1 MPEISQD
8 QFETMY
14 PANPPATPQQLRLRA
29 NSAGAR
35 SGIQNI
41 NNNNTFDVITESAVF
56 DRSNS
61 MTSNTD
67 EEIAI
72 ARSSARQLR
81 LLSETSVG
89 DGEMATSFVEF
100 HNDNFYGYK
109 RELSHRLVKYP
120 YIFIKIKISF
130 LGEILNRKRVPEFFH
145 NTIY

>member
-35 SGIQNI
+35 SSTTQ
-41 NNNNTFDVITESAVF
+41 NNNNSFDVITESAVF

-61 MTSNTD
+61 VTSNTD

-72 ARSSARQLR
+72 ARKSARQLR

-89 DGEMATSFVEF
+89 DAEMANTFVEF
-100 HNDNFYGYK
+100 HTDPFYGYK
-109 RELSHRLVKYP
+109 RELSHR
-120 YIFIKIKISF
+120 
-130 LGEILNRKRVPEFFH
+130 
-145 NTIY
+145 